1 MPETLIARLPNW
13 LGDTVMAVPALR
25 ALRRGRPDA
34 RVALVGPWATLLA
47 GQDLADILVP
57 YPRSWAGRLA
67 KWDGVRA
74 LEASTAILLPNSI
87 EAALAARYWRAQRRV
102 GFDAGGRGWL
112 LTDPVPAPAP
122 RGHQVDQYLVLA
134 ERLGVSAGEPTPWLV
149 APLPESPAR
158 ATAREL
164 FRGAGVVGNGVRAV
178 VGIQLGA
185 GYGPS
190 KLWPTERIAD
200 LCRGLRDAAHVPVL
214 LGARNDVAVARR
226 LVDETGVASVVGRD
240 SPELLTAVLAEL
252 DALVCGDTGV
262 GHLAA
267 ALGTPVVALFGP
279 TDPALTAPR
288 GPVRVIAHDVAC
300 APCFYRACPIEHPC
314 LRGVGADEVRN
325 ALDDVLAV
333 MNSGGRR

>member
-1 MPETLIARLPNW
+1 MPETLIVRLPNW
-13 LGDTVMAVPALR
+13 LGDTVMAVPALL
-25 ALRRGRPDA
+25 ALRRGRADA

-47 GQDLADILVP
+47 GQDLADVLVP

-67 KWDGVRA
+67 RWDDLRA

-122 RGHQVDQYLVLA
+122 RGHQVDQYLLLA
-134 ERLGVSAGEPTPWLV
+134 ERLGVSGGERTPRLV
-149 APLPESPAR
+149 APPSESPAR

-164 FRGAGVVGNGVRAV
+164 LHAAGVVGKGGRAV

-190 KLWPTERIAD
+190 KLWPPERIAD
-200 LCRGLRDAAHVPVL
+200 MCRGLRDVADVPVL
-214 LGARNDVAVARR
+214 LGARDDVALARR

-267 ALGTPVVALFGP
+267 ALGTPVVVLFGP

-288 GPVRVIAHDVAC
+288 GPVRVIAHDVPC
-300 APCFYRACPIEHPC
+300 APCFYRACPIDHPC

-325 ALDDVLAV
+325 ALDDVLA
-333 MNSGGRR
+333 STRPGGRR